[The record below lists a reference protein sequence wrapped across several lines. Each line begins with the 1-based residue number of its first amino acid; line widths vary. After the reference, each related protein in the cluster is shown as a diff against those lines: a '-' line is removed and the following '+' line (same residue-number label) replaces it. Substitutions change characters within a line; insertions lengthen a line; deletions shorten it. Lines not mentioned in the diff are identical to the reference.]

1 VPGFAATLGGQGKLD
16 EAGSM
21 EKEVLEK
28 IKSIFGQEH
37 PHNISV
43 MNNLAV

>member
-21 EKEVLEK
+21 EEVLEK

-37 PHNISV
+37 PHNISA
-43 MNNLAV
+43 MNNFAV